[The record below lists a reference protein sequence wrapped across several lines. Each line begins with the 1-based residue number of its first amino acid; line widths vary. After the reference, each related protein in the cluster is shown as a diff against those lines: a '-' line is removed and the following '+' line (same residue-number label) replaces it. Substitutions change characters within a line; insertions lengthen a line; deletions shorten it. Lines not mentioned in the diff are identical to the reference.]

1 VVSEQPTGHIFFLTA
16 NFPKKHM
23 LKSMTG
29 YGQGTASGDTFS
41 VTVDIRS
48 VNNRNLDIHWRA
60 PQDLA
65 SLEIPLKKQVQAV
78 ISRGRVDVT
87 INFLQTADTVYEL
100 NRPLIRGYLDALRM
114 MRDEFGLWGDADLAT
129 IARLPNV
136 LLPQTTSNTLSD
148 SVVQGVEAAL
158 TQALTALVAMR
169 AVEGHEL
176 QKELLSR
183 VERIEKQVVVVESG
197 AGGLVDA
204 YRKKLRERLNEL
216 LEKSQVDETRLAQEV
231 AYLAERSDISEE
243 IARLKSHLG
252 QLREQLAGDG
262 EIGKKLDFLLQE
274 TNREANTILSKSSE
288 LSICDAA
295 IDIKTEVEKL
305 REQSQNVE

>member
-1 VVSEQPTGHIFFLTA
+1 
-16 NFPKKHM
+16 M
-23 LKSMTG
+23 LRSMTG
-29 YGQGTASGDTFS
+29 YGKGAASGDNFS
-41 VTVDIRS
+41 VIVDLRS

-65 SLEIPLKKQVQAV
+65 PLEIALKKQVQSAV
-78 ISRGRVDVT
+78 SRGRVDVT
-87 INFLQTADTVYEL
+87 INFTQAGNVAYEL
-100 NRPLIRGYLDALRM
+100 NRPLIQGYLEALKT
-114 MRDEFGLWGDADLAT
+114 MREEFGLAGDADLAT

-136 LLPQTTSNTLSD
+136 LITPMSSSLSD
-148 SVVQGVEAAL
+148 DVMQGIDEAM

-183 VERIEKQVVVVESG
+183 IDRIESHVIAIESG
-197 AGGLVDA
+197 SSGVVDQ
-204 YRKKLRERLNEL
+204 YRDRLRKKITEL
-216 LEKSQVDETRLAQEV
+216 LDRSYVDETRLAQEV

-243 IARLKSHLG
+243 IARLKSHLT
-252 QLREQLAGDG
+252 QLRELLSGDG

-274 TNREANTILSKSSE
+274 TNREANTVLSKSAE

-295 IDIKTEVEKL
+295 IEIKTEVEKL
-305 REQSQNVE
+305 REQAQNVE

>member
-1 VVSEQPTGHIFFLTA
+1 
-16 NFPKKHM
+16 M

-29 YGQGTASGDTFS
+29 YGQGTVSGDTFT
-41 VTVDIRS
+41 VTVDLRS

-65 SLEIPLKKQVQAV
+65 SLEVALKKQVQAAL
-78 ISRGRVDVT
+78 SRGRVDMT
-87 INFLQTADTVYEL
+87 ISFSQTADSAYEL
-100 NRPLIRGYLDALRM
+100 NRPLIRGYLEALRV
-114 MRDEFGLWGDADLAT
+114 MREEFGLTGDADLAT
-129 IARLPNV
+129 LSRLPNV
-136 LLPQTTSNTLSD
+136 LLPKTASNTLSD
-148 SVVQGVEAAL
+148 AVVQGVEAAL
-158 TQALTALVAMR
+158 THALAALVAMR

-183 VERIEKQVVVVESG
+183 VERIEKQVFIVESG
-197 AGGLVDA
+197 ADGLVDA
-204 YRKKLRERLNEL
+204 YRDKLRKRVTEL
-216 LEKSQVDETRLAQEV
+216 LEKNTIDETRLAQEV

-243 IARLKSHLG
+243 IARLKSHMT
-252 QLREQLAGDG
+252 QLRELLNNDG

-295 IDIKTEVEKL
+295 IEIKTEVEKL
-305 REQSQNVE
+305 REQANNVE

>member
-1 VVSEQPTGHIFFLTA
+1 
-16 NFPKKHM
+16 M

-29 YGQGTASGDTFS
+29 YGQGNASGDTFS

-65 SLEIPLKKQVQAV
+65 SLEIPLKKQVQAA

-87 INFLQTADTVYEL
+87 IQFVQTADAQYEL
-100 NRPLIRGYLDALRM
+100 NRPLIRGYLDALRV
-114 MRDEFGLWGDADLAT
+114 MREEFGLVGDADLAT
-129 IARLPNV
+129 LARLPNV
-136 LLPQTTSNTLSD
+136 LLPQTTGNTLSAA
-148 SVVQGVEAAL
+148 VVQGVETAV
-158 TQALTALVAMR
+158 TQALTALIAMR

-176 QKELLSR
+176 QKELIAR
-183 VERIEKQVVVVESG
+183 VDRIERQLETIISG
-197 AGGLVDA
+197 ADGLIDA
-204 YRKKLRERLNEL
+204 YRQKLRERVIEL
-216 LEKSQVDETRLAQEV
+216 LDKSNVDETRLAQEV
-231 AYLAERSDISEE
+231 AYLAERSDITEE
-243 IARLKSHLG
+243 IARLKSHLT
-252 QLREQLAGDG
+252 QLRELLGGDG

-295 IDIKTEVEKL
+295 IEIKTEVEKL